1 MDYSGEKIEVVA
13 ILCVSYV
20 TMAQEI
26 TVRRVDDVPAGSRV
40 CHYDELEEAAKATLP
55 ALANTTEASVDRAV
69 ADGLRD
75 CDLVKYT
82 EYYEVSV
89 H

>member
-1 MDYSGEKIEVVA
+1 MYYSGEKIEVDT
-13 ILCVSYV
+13 ILSMSYD
-20 TMAQEI
+20 TMSQQI
-26 TVRRVDDVPAGSRV
+26 TVERVDDVPAGSRV
-40 CHYDELEEAAKATLP
+40 CHYDELEEAAKTTLP

-82 EYYEVSV
+82 EYYEISL